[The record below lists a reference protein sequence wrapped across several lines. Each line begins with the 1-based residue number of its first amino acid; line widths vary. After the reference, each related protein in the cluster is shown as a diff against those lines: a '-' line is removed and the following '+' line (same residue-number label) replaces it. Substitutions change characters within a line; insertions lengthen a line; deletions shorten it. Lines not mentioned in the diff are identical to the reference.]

1 MGSSRG
7 PRGRRL
13 RASLLA
19 VVVVATLATGS
30 AATTLARFSASATSA
45 ASLATG
51 SLGKPT
57 LSLAKG
63 TGNSV
68 VATWT
73 AVSVPGGGVKYYVT
87 RDGGTPSGNCPTS
100 AAPTN
105 VLTCRDFPVSAGSHS
120 YSATAVYQ
128 NWTATS
134 STVSITVTTPTV
146 ALTSKLAADGNIAVT
161 LTGASWT
168 PNTKVTISYA
178 FGSATLMP
186 LAPFGL
192 DPTSS
197 GTGAFTVNWEDDCKD
212 GDGVQRRTDLPVTVS
227 ATDGTY
233 SITVVAGTI
242 VCSQYAH

>member
-1 MGSSRG
+1 M
-7 PRGRRL
+7 L
-13 RASLLA
+13 VAIA
-19 VVVVATLATGS
+19 VAVLATGGVG
-30 AATTLARFSASATSA
+30 TTLARFTSSAASS

-73 AVSVPGGGVKYYVT
+73 AVSSPSGVSYYVT

-100 AAPTN
+100 AAPTT
-105 VLTCRDFPVSAGSHS
+105 VLTCRDFPVAAGSHS
-120 YSATAVYQ
+120 YTVTSAYQ
-128 NWTATS
+128 NWRATS
-134 STVSITVTTPTV
+134 TTVSITVTTPTV

-168 PNTKVTISYA
+168 ANTKVTISYA
-178 FGSATLMP
+178 FGAATLMP
-186 LAPFGL
+186 LAPFNL
-192 DPTSS
+192 NPTSS
-197 GTGAFTVNWEDDCKD
+197 GAGAFTVNWEDNCLD
-212 GDGVQRRTDLPVTVS
+212 GDGVQQRTDLPVTVS

-233 SITVVAGTI
+233 TITVVAGTI